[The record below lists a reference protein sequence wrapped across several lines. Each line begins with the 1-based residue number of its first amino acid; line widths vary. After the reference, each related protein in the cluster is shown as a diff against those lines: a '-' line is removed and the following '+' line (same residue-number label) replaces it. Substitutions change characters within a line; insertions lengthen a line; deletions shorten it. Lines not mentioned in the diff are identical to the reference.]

1 MAFTPKQ
8 QNWRWYANNAA
19 EPSTALADENT
30 APVVLTS
37 TAIIRL
43 RFTIAETG
51 GTAGSG
57 AVTLEYSF
65 DDTTWYAFGAAAQ
78 WNYANGAAAEGGTT
92 TGFLT
97 TDADTHGLYHENAT
111 RSETWAIAAA
121 RELDFAIVPIAG
133 ILTLGTVYFRAKIA
147 GAEVVLNGGEAH
159 PSITL
164 TATELSVSKANLY
177 SVLNVPVGVVVS
189 KANIYSVLAG
199 VIHLHVSKANLY
211 AVIQDA
217 SPTGPTQAQL
227 MRHGTWFGSGVK
239 QRMWWAK

>member
-19 EPSTALADENT
+19 EPSTALADENA
-30 APVVLTS
+30 APVVLVG

-43 RFTIAETG
+43 RLTIAETG

-57 AVTLEYSF
+57 AVTLQYSLDGTNF
-65 DDTTWYAFGAAAQ
+65 TTLGSAVQ
-78 WNYANGAAAEGGTT
+78 WNYANGAATEGNTV

-97 TDADTHGLYHENAT
+97 TDADTYGLYHENGT
-111 RSETWAIAAA
+111 RSESWTLSTS
-121 RELDFAIVPIAG
+121 RELDFAIVPVALP
-133 ILTLGTVYFRAKIA
+133 LTLGTVYFRAAIGGTA
-147 GAEVVLNGGEAH
+147 VPLNSGEAY
-159 PSITL
+159 PTITL
-164 TATELSVSKANLY
+164 TPPELAVSKANLY

-189 KANIYSVLAG
+189 KANLYSVLAG